1 MDAEVIHISTDELKK
16 FVTTGYEEIEK
27 ELTEILKMCEIPEE
41 KAEQLRQAIHKYV
54 KHIIKTKGLPEEEW
68 LIEALYRIFIHA
80 TYITNTAFQQ
90 CISKTNLDTT
100 QRINAG
106 FKFPLRHT

>member
-41 KAEQLRQAIHKYV
+41 NV
-54 KHIIKTKGLPEEEW
+54 PEPGK
-68 LIEALYRIFIHA
+68 RGGG
-80 TYITNTAFQQ
+80 NR
-90 CISKTNLDTT
+90 KD
-100 QRINAG
+100 
-106 FKFPLRHT
+106 